1 MKRYDLRNHK
11 ENFIPRLIELMN
23 TDIEDGEN
31 GIFIFE
37 IGDFSA
43 IQNVADAVKENK
55 FTLMNSLKFNEVD
68 WTVVVKKVATPVLE
82 VETEEE
88 TAVEAK

>member
-1 MKRYDLRNHK
+1 MKRFDLRKHK

-23 TDIEDGEN
+23 TDIIDNEN

-37 IGDFSA
+37 IGDFTA
-43 IQNVADAVKENK
+43 IQGVADAVKENK

-68 WTVVVKKVATPVLE
+68 WTVVVKKAAPLV
-82 VETEEE
+82 VEDIAKAEE
-88 TAVEAK
+88 K